1 MPHEDHEAGQRKD
14 GRSKPKHAPDH
25 QRAAWRF
32 LAASAC
38 LRNSS
43 AAYLVVRA
51 ISLRIALR
59 SRAASAASRSA
70 LAFAERETDLRSSS
84 STFVGFSGGSGN
96 TRPSPFQTSNAYT
109 CRNERGLRLFDS
121 RIPNARRIAALT
133 VSARISVGNR
143 MSRCSS
149 YNNENWASRAPL
161 RIRAGAHASLCN
173 GHASGSPFASNKLA

>member
-1 MPHEDHEAGQRKD
+1 MLHEDHETGQGIDDQSEPMRE
-14 GRSKPKHAPDH
+14 PDH
-25 QRAAWRF
+25 QRASWRF

-43 AAYLVVRA
+43 AASLVVRA

-96 TRPSPFQTSNAYT
+96 TRPSPFQTSHAYT
-109 CRNERGLRLFDS
+109 CRSEMELRLF
-121 RIPNARRIAALT
+121 
-133 VSARISVGNR
+133 
-143 MSRCSS
+143 
-149 YNNENWASRAPL
+149 
-161 RIRAGAHASLCN
+161 
-173 GHASGSPFASNKLA
+173 

>member
-32 LAASAC
+32 LAVSAC

-96 TRPSPFQTSNAYT
+96 TRPSAFQTSNAYT
-109 CRNERGLRLFDS
+109 CRNEMGLRLFDS
-121 RIPNARRIAALT
+121 RISNARRIAALT

-161 RIRAGAHASLCN
+161 RIRAGAHVSLCN
-173 GHASGSPFASNKLA
+173 WHASGSPLPAII